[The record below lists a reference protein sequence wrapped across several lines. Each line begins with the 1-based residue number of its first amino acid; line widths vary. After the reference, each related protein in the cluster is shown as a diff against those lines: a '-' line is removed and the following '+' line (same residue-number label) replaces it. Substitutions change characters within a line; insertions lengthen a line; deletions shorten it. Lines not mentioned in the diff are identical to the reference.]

1 MFCCLSSLQLNPEP
15 LTSTLLCQLWLVS
28 VAELK
33 LCVLRICCVC
43 SSWVCYNPVDDC
55 CDVQIRSLLLR
66 DPHAARQ
73 PYKAAI
79 EDTMIL
85 TMKGISSGMQ
95 NTG

>member
-1 MFCCLSSLQLNPEP
+1 MAAGMHALQAP
-15 LTSTLLCQLWLVS
+15 TLLYTAPPILERKKRHGLMP
-28 VAELK
+28 
-33 LCVLRICCVC
+33 LCVCLQTRA
-43 SSWVCYNPVDDC
+43 
-55 CDVQIRSLLLR
+55 LLLR